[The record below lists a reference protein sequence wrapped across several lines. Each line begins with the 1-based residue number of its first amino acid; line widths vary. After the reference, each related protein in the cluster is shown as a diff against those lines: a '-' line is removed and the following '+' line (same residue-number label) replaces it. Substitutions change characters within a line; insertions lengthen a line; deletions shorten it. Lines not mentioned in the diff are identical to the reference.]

1 MTAPTATNYATAPLS
16 EVLRHATSIA
26 HEHAEGSM
34 FMTKLLSGDL
44 NANAISSLA
53 GQLWF
58 IYDALENAVRR
69 VSTTPVVAPIMDTR
83 LERRAALEN
92 DLSRLI
98 GGGWLDEI
106 RILPATK
113 RYVDRLNS
121 FGEVD
126 AARVI
131 AHHYVRYLG
140 DISGGQVIAAR
151 LASFYGIDSEALK
164 FYDFAAI
171 GKIPPYRANYRRQLD
186 QLLLTEEQRVE
197 LIEEAKEAFALN
209 TAVFMDLFEVCT

>member
-16 EVLRHATSIA
+16 EVLRDATSMA
-26 HEHAEGSM
+26 HEHAEGST

-44 NANAISSLA
+44 NANAISSLS

-69 VSTTPVVAPIMDTR
+69 VSTTPVAAPIVDTR

-92 DLSRLI
+92 DLSKLI
-98 GGGWLDEI
+98 GAGWLDEI
-106 RILPATK
+106 RILPATT

-121 FGEVD
+121 LGEVD
-126 AARVI
+126 AARVV

-151 LASFYGIDSEALK
+151 LASFYDIDSEALK
-164 FYDFAAI
+164 FYDFSAI

-186 QLLLTEEQRVE
+186 QLLLAEEQRVE

-209 TAVFMDLFEVCT
+209 TAVFADLFEVCA

>member
-1 MTAPTATNYATAPLS
+1 M
-16 EVLRHATSIA
+16 
-26 HEHAEGSM
+26 
-34 FMTKLLSGDL
+34 
-44 NANAISSLA
+44 
-53 GQLWF
+53 
-58 IYDALENAVRR
+58 
-69 VSTTPVVAPIMDTR
+69 
-83 LERRAALEN
+83 
-92 DLSRLI
+92 
-98 GGGWLDEI
+98 
-106 RILPATK
+106 
-113 RYVDRLNS
+113 
-121 FGEVD
+121 D